1 MGSVLHIYHSSEK
14 SDINEKKLH
23 FKLLILK
30 DKFMVKNADF
40 VFSFNRLQARRFAK
54 GYVLLYTLRIKSIG
68 LWGEIRQWNDGT
80 TVVQKTHDASKHHV
94 QKVNDEA

>member
-1 MGSVLHIYHSSEK
+1 MGSVLYIYHSSEK

-54 GYVLLYTLRIKSIG
+54 GYVLLYTLRNKSIG
-68 LWGEIRQWNDGT
+68 RITGTEITGT
-80 TVVQKTHDASKHHV
+80 EITGTARLGL
-94 QKVNDEA
+94 